1 MFLLF
6 VVIAFSCIS
15 QELYAQKVA
24 VKTNLLSDVVLSPNL
39 GIEVGLAPKWTMG
52 VTGQFNAWNMSH
64 DRRWKHWAVQPEVR
78 YWLCDRFG
86 AHFFGFHLHGGQYNI
101 GGIDGKVKF
110 LGTDAR
116 KLKDA
121 RYQGWFVG
129 TGIAYGYAWILG
141 RHWNLEATVGVG
153 YLYLKSDKY
162 PCANCGR
169 KQEGIKKHYF
179 GPTQAAI
186 NLIYQF

>member
-1 MFLLF
+1 MLLLLGTMLGAGSA
-6 VVIAFSCIS
+6 V
-15 QELYAQKVA
+15 AQKVA

-64 DRRWKHWAVQPEVR
+64 DRRWKHWDVQPEVR

>member
-1 MFLLF
+1 MD
-6 VVIAFSCIS
+6 
-15 QELYAQKVA
+15 
-24 VKTNLLSDVVLSPNL
+24 N
-39 GIEVGLAPKWTMG
+39 
-52 VTGQFNAWNMSH
+52 
-64 DRRWKHWAVQPEVR
+64 
-78 YWLCDRFG
+78 
-86 AHFFGFHLHGGQYNI
+86 
-101 GGIDGKVKF
+101 
-110 LGTDAR
+110 
-116 KLKDA
+116 
-121 RYQGWFVG
+121 
-129 TGIAYGYAWILG
+129 